1 MPPSYRFDP
10 PAIQVPAGTTVTF
23 TNTDHFTHS
32 VSVTSGGT
40 FPYLNLPPGAAG
52 QLTFSEP
59 GEYAYVCTYH
69 TQDMKGKV
77 VVVSR

>member
-10 PAIQVPAGTTVTF
+10 PAIQVPAGTAVTF
-23 TNTDHFTHS
+23 RNTDNFTHS

-40 FPYLNLPPGAAG
+40 FPYLNLPPGASG
-52 QLTFSEP
+52 QLTFAEP

-69 TQDMKGKV
+69 TQDMRGKV
-77 VVVSR
+77 VVVAR